1 MKVKA
6 NISFTGATFSMVR
19 GQEREI
25 TDEVILS
32 DLIKAGHVS
41 PLEEKQP
48 EIAANNDETKAVT
61 DDDETKAV
69 ADDDETKA
77 VADDVKNATVAP
89 EQPKK
94 KGKAK
99 KNENSGVDEQ

>member
-6 NISFTGATFSMVR
+6 NISFTGATFSMVG

-32 DLIKAGHVS
+32 DLIKAGYVS

-48 EIAANNDETKAVT
+48 EIAVNN
-61 DDDETKAV
+61 
-69 ADDDETKA
+69 DETKA

-99 KNENSGVDEQ
+99 KNENSGVGEQ

>member
-6 NISFTGATFSMVR
+6 NISFTGATFSMVG

-32 DLIKAGHVS
+32 DLIKAGYVS
-41 PLEEKQP
+41 PLEEKQS
-48 EIAANNDETKAVT
+48 EIAVNN
-61 DDDETKAV
+61 
-69 ADDDETKA
+69 DETKA

>member
-19 GQEREI
+19 GQVREI

-48 EIAANNDETKAVT
+48 EITVNNDETKAVT
-61 DDDETKAV
+61 
-69 ADDDETKA
+69 DDDETKA

>member
-48 EIAANNDETKAVT
+48 EISVNN
-61 DDDETKAV
+61 
-69 ADDDETKA
+69 DETKA

>member
-6 NISFTGATFSMVR
+6 NISFTGATFSMVG

-25 TDEVILS
+25 TNEVILS
-32 DLIKAGHVS
+32 DLIKAGYVS
-41 PLEEKQP
+41 PLEEKHP
-48 EIAANNDETKAVT
+48 EIAMNNDETKAVT
-61 DDDETKAV
+61 DDN
-69 ADDDETKA
+69 ETKA
-77 VADDVKNATVAP
+77 VADDVKNAAVAP

>member
-6 NISFTGATFSMVR
+6 NISFTGATFSMVG

-32 DLIKAGHVS
+32 DLIKAGYVS

-48 EIAANNDETKAVT
+48 EIAVNNDETKAVT
-61 DDDETKAV
+61 DDDE
-69 ADDDETKA
+69 
-77 VADDVKNATVAP
+77 KNATVAP

>member
-6 NISFTGATFSMVR
+6 NISFTGATFSMVG

-32 DLIKAGHVS
+32 DLIKAGYVS

-48 EIAANNDETKAVT
+48 EIAVNN
-61 DDDETKAV
+61 
-69 ADDDETKA
+69 DETKA
-77 VADDVKNATVAP
+77 VADDVKKCHSCTGAT
-89 EQPKK
+89 KK
-94 KGKAK
+94 
-99 KNENSGVDEQ
+99 ER

>member
-48 EIAANNDETKAVT
+48 EIAVNNDETKAVT
-61 DDDETKAV
+61 
-69 ADDDETKA
+69 DDDETKA

>member
-48 EIAANNDETKAVT
+48 EIAVNN
-61 DDDETKAV
+61 DETKAV

>member
-1 MKVKA
+1 MQVKA

-48 EIAANNDETKAVT
+48 EIAVNNDETKAVT
-61 DDDETKAV
+61 
-69 ADDDETKA
+69 DDDETKA

>member
-25 TDEVILS
+25 TDEVILF

-48 EIAANNDETKAVT
+48 EIAVNNDETKAVT
-61 DDDETKAV
+61 
-69 ADDDETKA
+69 DDDETKA

>member
-48 EIAANNDETKAVT
+48 EIAVNNDETKAVT

>member
-1 MKVKA
+1 M
-6 NISFTGATFSMVR
+6 
-19 GQEREI
+19 
-25 TDEVILS
+25 
-32 DLIKAGHVS
+32 
-41 PLEEKQP
+41 
-48 EIAANNDETKAVT
+48 NNDETKAVT
-61 DDDETKAV
+61 
-69 ADDDETKA
+69 DDDETKA

>member
-1 MKVKA
+1 M
-6 NISFTGATFSMVR
+6 
-19 GQEREI
+19 
-25 TDEVILS
+25 
-32 DLIKAGHVS
+32 
-41 PLEEKQP
+41 EEKQP
-48 EIAANNDETKAVT
+48 EIAVNNDETKAVT

-69 ADDDETKA
+69 ADD
-77 VADDVKNATVAP
+77 VKNSTVAP